1 MDVDLGQ
8 LREPCACG
16 MEHNIDVEK
25 IVIESGAVSQLE
37 EILEE
42 FQNPVFI
49 CDSNTRTAAEPF
61 LEEEFKDYPVIELNP
76 EGLQADNRGVNKVMK
91 QLDYCDRGLSSVSVD
106 VLVAIGGGTIH
117 DLTRY
122 AATEYDIPF
131 VSIPTAASVDGYA
144 ANVAALTWDGLKRT
158 VAGVSPRW
166 ILADTDIFSAAP
178 SRLTA
183 SGVSDFLGKYISILD
198 WKIAHLVTG
207 EYICEEVCNLLE
219 KALRDVSRVLEDIR
233 FGDKEA
239 IEKLMYALLLSGL
252 CMQMVESPRPVSGAE
267 HMVSHLW
274 DLDVLNEKTN
284 ALHGEQVGLG
294 LLIVTDYYKKLGY
307 AIRHKKVTVKSETAK
322 GLEMSLLE
330 HTFGKKGLLEG
341 ILTENTPNP
350 LEDIDLEELEEQLPE
365 IEDLIDDLPDADD
378 MYAKLHDAGCVH
390 EISSLGIEKEK
401 VELTLQSSP
410 YVRNRL
416 TLLRLSKLLEW

>member
-106 VLVAIGGGTIH
+106 VLVAIGSGTIH

-207 EYICEEVCNLLE
+207 EYICEEVCDLLE

-233 FGDKEA
+233 FGDKDA

-274 DLDVLNEKTN
+274 DLNVLNEKTN

-307 AIRHKKVTVKSETAK
+307 AIRHKNVTVKSETAK
-322 GLEMSLLE
+322 GLEM
-330 HTFGKKGLLEG
+330 
-341 ILTENTPNP
+341 
-350 LEDIDLEELEEQLPE
+350 
-365 IEDLIDDLPDADD
+365 DADD
-378 MYAKLHDAGCVH
+378 MYAKLHDAVCVH
-390 EISSLGIEKEK
+390 EISNLGIDKEK

>member
-207 EYICEEVCNLLE
+207 EYICEEVCDLLE

-233 FGDKEA
+233 FGDKDA

-274 DLDVLNEKTN
+274 DLNVLNEKTN

-307 AIRHKKVTVKSETAK
+307 AIRHKNVTVKSETAK
-322 GLEMSLLE
+322 GLEMRLLE
-330 HTFGKKGLLEG
+330 HTFGTKGRLEG

-390 EISSLGIEKEK
+390 EISNLGIDKEK

>member
-49 CDSNTRTAAEPF
+49 CDSNTRTAAEPCG
-61 LEEEFKDYPVIELNP
+61 EEEFKDYPVIELNP

-144 ANVAALTWDGLKRT
+144 ANVAALTWDGLKKT

-207 EYICEEVCNLLE
+207 EYICEEVCDLLE

-233 FGDKEA
+233 FGDKDA

-274 DLDVLNEKTN
+274 DLNVLNEKTN

-350 LEDIDLEELEEQLPE
+350 LEDIDLEELEAQLPE

-401 VELTLQSSP
+401 AELTLQSSP

>member
-207 EYICEEVCNLLE
+207 EYICEEVCDLLE

-233 FGDKEA
+233 FGDKDA

-274 DLDVLNEKTN
+274 DLNVLNEKTN

-307 AIRHKKVTVKSETAK
+307 AIRHKNVTVKSETAK

-341 ILTENTPNP
+341 ILTENWKNSFRRS
-350 LEDIDLEELEEQLPE
+350 
-365 IEDLIDDLPDADD
+365 
-378 MYAKLHDAGCVH
+378 K
-390 EISSLGIEKEK
+390 ISSMTSRMLTICMQNCMMQAAYMRY
-401 VELTLQSSP
+401 LTLES
-410 YVRNRL
+410 
-416 TLLRLSKLLEW
+416 TKKK

>member
-1 MDVDLGQ
+1 
-8 LREPCACG
+8 
-16 MEHNIDVEK
+16 
-25 IVIESGAVSQLE
+25 
-37 EILEE
+37 
-42 FQNPVFI
+42 
-49 CDSNTRTAAEPF
+49 
-61 LEEEFKDYPVIELNP
+61 
-76 EGLQADNRGVNKVMK
+76 MK

-166 ILADTDIFSAAP
+166 ILQYRYFQWRAP

-207 EYICEEVCNLLE
+207 EYICEEVCDLLE

-233 FGDKEA
+233 FGDKDA

-252 CMQMVESPRPVSGAE
+252 CMQMVESPRPVQEQNIWYPSVGSECAE
-267 HMVSHLW
+267 
-274 DLDVLNEKTN
+274 
-284 ALHGEQVGLG
+284 
-294 LLIVTDYYKKLGY
+294 
-307 AIRHKKVTVKSETAK
+307 
-322 GLEMSLLE
+322 
-330 HTFGKKGLLEG
+330 
-341 ILTENTPNP
+341 
-350 LEDIDLEELEEQLPE
+350 
-365 IEDLIDDLPDADD
+365 
-378 MYAKLHDAGCVH
+378 
-390 EISSLGIEKEK
+390 
-401 VELTLQSSP
+401 
-410 YVRNRL
+410 
-416 TLLRLSKLLEW
+416 

>member
-122 AATEYDIPF
+122 AATEYDCF
-131 VSIPTAASVDGYA
+131 YTNRSKCGRLCSQCGGTDLGWAEEDRCRCVSALDPGRYRYFQCGT
-144 ANVAALTWDGLKRT
+144 VAAYRI
-158 VAGVSPRW
+158 R
-166 ILADTDIFSAAP
+166 
-178 SRLTA
+178 
-183 SGVSDFLGKYISILD
+183 
-198 WKIAHLVTG
+198 
-207 EYICEEVCNLLE
+207 C
-219 KALRDVSRVLEDIR
+219 IR
-233 FGDKEA
+233 FPG
-239 IEKLMYALLLSGL
+239 
-252 CMQMVESPRPVSGAE
+252 
-267 HMVSHLW
+267 
-274 DLDVLNEKTN
+274 
-284 ALHGEQVGLG
+284 
-294 LLIVTDYYKKLGY
+294 
-307 AIRHKKVTVKSETAK
+307 KVYIHS
-322 GLEMSLLE
+322 
-330 HTFGKKGLLEG
+330 
-341 ILTENTPNP
+341 
-350 LEDIDLEELEEQLPE
+350 
-365 IEDLIDDLPDADD
+365 
-378 MYAKLHDAGCVH
+378 
-390 EISSLGIEKEK
+390 
-401 VELTLQSSP
+401 
-410 YVRNRL
+410 
-416 TLLRLSKLLEW
+416 

>member
-49 CDSNTRTAAEPF
+49 CDNNTRTAAEPF

-106 VLVAIGGGTIH
+106 VLVAIGSGTIH

-131 VSIPTAASVDGYA
+131 VSIPTAASVDGYV

-207 EYICEEVCNLLE
+207 EYICEEVCDLLE

-233 FGDKEA
+233 FGDKDA

-274 DLDVLNEKTN
+274 DLNVLNEKTN

-307 AIRHKKVTVKSETAK
+307 AIRHKNVTVKSETAK

-390 EISSLGIEKEK
+390 EISNLGIDKEK